1 MKTLERKR
9 KSTRATSTPPRV
21 VQPIRVL
28 LVHNHVVM
36 RAGIRMLI
44 ESWPGVKVVA
54 EADSPEDFGRLPV
67 SEPPDIVLL
76 DIDEEETLSGLALFS
91 DKNGVPLGAR
101 IVVLTGSSDSGM
113 HERAVKLGAVGLVH
127 KNRATDELR
136 RALEKVHAGEAWLD
150 RTLTANVIVGMARA
164 RGLHKLDSEP
174 EKIASLTPR
183 QSEIAYLVC
192 NGLKNREIA
201 ERLYVSETTVRHH
214 LTSIFNKLEVSSRF
228 ELISLLYRNGLV
240 KATA

>member
-28 LVHNHVVM
+28 LVHNHVVT

-44 ESWPGVKVVA
+44 ESWPGVKVVG
-54 EADSPEDFGRLPV
+54 EVGNSDDFERLPS

-76 DIDEEETLSGLALFS
+76 DIDGEESLSLFDFFS
-91 DKNGVPLGAR
+91 SKMLDAR
-101 IVVLTGSSDSGM
+101 IVVLTGSCDSEM
-113 HERAVKLGAVGLVH
+113 HERVVRLGAVGLVH

-150 RTLTANVIVGMARA
+150 RTLTANVIVGIARA
-164 RGLHKLDSEP
+164 GGLHKLDSEP
-174 EKIASLTPR
+174 ERIASLTQR
-183 QSEIAYLVC
+183 QSEIASLVC

-201 ERLYVSETTVRHH
+201 ERLYISETTVRHH

-228 ELISLLYRNGLV
+228 KLISLLYRNRLV
-240 KATA
+240 EATA

>member
-54 EADSPEDFGRLPV
+54 EADSPKDFGRLPA

-76 DIDEEETLSGLALFS
+76 DIDGEEALSAFDLFS
-91 DKNGVPLGAR
+91 GTNGVTLAAR
-101 IVVLTGSSDSGM
+101 IVVLTGSCDSEM
-113 HERAVKLGAVGLVH
+113 HERLVRLGAVGIVH

-136 RALEKVHAGEAWLD
+136 RALEKVHAGEAWID
-150 RTLTANVIVGMARA
+150 RTLTANVIVGISRA
-164 RGLHKLDSEP
+164 GGLHKLDSES
-174 EKIASLTPR
+174 ERIASLTQR
-183 QSEIAYLVC
+183 QSEIASLVC
-192 NGLKNREIA
+192 NGLKNSEIA
-201 ERLYVSETTVRHH
+201 ERLYISETTVRHH

-228 ELISLLYRNGLV
+228 ELISLLYRNRLG